1 MLDNSSETCLNSCKL
16 VGLIHVIFVI
26 ISSQTSQ
33 LLNYMSACKAKIIIN
48 LFNAPFFNIGLG
60 TLKNMHCCG
69 TYDSPNVR

>member
-1 MLDNSSETCLNSCKL
+1 MLDNSSETCKL

-33 LLNYMSACKAKIIIN
+33 LLNYMSACKAKIITN